1 MGESM
6 REKRNEDLP
15 LSAAKKELRRQV
27 LQLRAGLSEFERKR
41 AAVLLTERILG
52 HQWYYLSDTV
62 LGFAAYGS
70 EIDTEEILEETLR
83 QGKALYLPKVEG
95 EVMQF
100 YRVWSLSELQPGY
113 KGIREPVGDTE
124 QYLYD
129 AGNTSGTLMLMPGVA
144 FDQMRNRMGYGRG
157 FYDRFLSDR
166 PGLQLRSIGVGYAC
180 QMVEEVPC
188 GEEDIRPYQVI
199 CI

>member
-6 REKRNEDLP
+6 REKRNEELP

-100 YRVWSLSELQPGY
+100 YRVRSLSELQPGY
-113 KGIREPVGDTE
+113 KGIREPVGDTG